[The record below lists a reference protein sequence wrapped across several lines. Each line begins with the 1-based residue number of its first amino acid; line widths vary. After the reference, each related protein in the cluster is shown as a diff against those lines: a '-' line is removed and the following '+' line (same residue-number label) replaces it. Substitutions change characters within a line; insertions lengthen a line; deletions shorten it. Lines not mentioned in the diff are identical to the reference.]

1 MLLRSNALTT
11 LPESLRL
18 LTSLKTI
25 NVVRNR
31 LEFVPDALCTL
42 TRIVDLELS
51 VNRCACVRWCPLFSY
66 ALRVIVI
73 VVATCRE
80 LCCVYLCV
88 WRPAA
93 LQMNHECRLRA
104 LPSCIGNLR
113 NVTQLTL
120 SENCLVDDGVPDSLA
135 QLPLR
140 SLNLASNALTVIPS
154 CLCAI
159 AASARECFVFVCCV
173 CYLAC

>member
-1 MLLRSNALTT
+1 MDALIS
-11 LPESLRL
+11 LVAAYHPESLRL

-73 VVATCRE
+73 VLAATVTAAATTATDAAADADADAATAPRAT
-80 LCCVYLCV
+80 
-88 WRPAA
+88 RPAA
-93 LQMNHECRLRA
+93 A
-104 LPSCIGNLR
+104 
-113 NVTQLTL
+113 
-120 SENCLVDDGVPDSLA
+120 D
-135 QLPLR
+135 
-140 SLNLASNALTVIPS
+140 
-154 CLCAI
+154 
-159 AASARECFVFVCCV
+159 
-173 CYLAC
+173 